1 MIASD
6 YEIQPGRTYEEFE
19 KDQLD
24 EYISAI
30 SETKDLLIQLA
41 GGFLAATKY
50 LENNGVSTRLSV
62 DSAYDKLTDTMERLT
77 ELASL
82 ESYLTNRKD
91 EIRIKAQE

>member
-6 YEIQPGRTYEEFE
+6 YDLQQGRTQVEYE

-30 SETKDLLIQLA
+30 SETKDLLIRLA
-41 GGFLAATKY
+41 GDYLAATKY
-50 LENNGVSTRLSV
+50 LENNNVPTRLSV

-82 ESYLTNRKD
+82 EYYLTNLKD
-91 EIRIKAQE
+91 EIRITNQE